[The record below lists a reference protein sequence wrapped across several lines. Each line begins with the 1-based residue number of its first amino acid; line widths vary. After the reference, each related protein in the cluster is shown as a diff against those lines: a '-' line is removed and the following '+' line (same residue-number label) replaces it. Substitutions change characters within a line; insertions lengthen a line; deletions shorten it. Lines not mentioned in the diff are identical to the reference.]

1 MATEYFFTEGCY
13 LIEWWNTPA
22 DESVSIARARV
33 LPGMTTRWH
42 RLQGVS
48 ERYLILEGQGCVE
61 LGTLPPEP
69 VRPGAVVF
77 IPPETLQRITN
88 IGDIDLIFLAICTP
102 RFIPACYQDVG
113 AS

>member
-61 LGTLPPEP
+61 VGTLPAI
-69 VRPGAVVF
+69 PG
-77 IPPETLQRITN
+77 L
-88 IGDIDLIFLAICTP
+88 LIKSGF
-102 RFIPACYQDVG
+102 Q
-113 AS
+113 